1 MPSTQ
6 NPLGF
11 PHSFIFIVCTIEF
24 QILPFRII
32 FYIHINTL
40 HFYKKLIIYSVDAMY
55 IHLIFYDLF
64 WLATSEFYIY
74 SVYIKCFI
82 TTVYTQTII
91 LHSAKQ
97 NLSQQH
103 HRILTKVT
111 TIL

>member
-1 MPSTQ
+1 
-6 NPLGF
+6 
-11 PHSFIFIVCTIEF
+11 
-24 QILPFRII
+24 
-32 FYIHINTL
+32 
-40 HFYKKLIIYSVDAMY
+40 MY

-74 SVYIKCFI
+74 SVYTKCFI
-82 TTVYTQTII
+82 TTVYTQTIL

>member
-1 MPSTQ
+1 M
-6 NPLGF
+6 
-11 PHSFIFIVCTIEF
+11 
-24 QILPFRII
+24 PFRII
-32 FYIHINTL
+32 FNIHINTL
-40 HFYKKLIIYSVDAMY
+40 HFYKKLIIYNVDTMY
-55 IHLIFYDLF
+55 IRLIFYDLL

-103 HRILTKVT
+103 HIILTKVT

>member
-1 MPSTQ
+1 M
-6 NPLGF
+6 
-11 PHSFIFIVCTIEF
+11 
-24 QILPFRII
+24 PFRII
-32 FYIHINTL
+32 FNIHINTL
-40 HFYKKLIIYSVDAMY
+40 HFYKKLIIYNVDTMY
-55 IHLIFYDLF
+55 IHLIFYDLL

-91 LHSAKQ
+91 LHLAKLY
-97 NLSQQH
+97 LSQQH